1 MNTGLASSFSV
12 ISHIALA
19 AAISRKFLRS
29 ALVEELA
36 VEDVAKVIETRTD
49 LSASKLHFH

>member
-1 MNTGLASSFSV
+1 MNTGLASSFSA
-12 ISHIALA
+12 IAHIALA

-29 ALVEELA
+29 VLVEELA
-36 VEDVAKVIETRTD
+36 VEDVAKVIETKID